1 MKLNRVFI
9 ALAALTL
16 SMGSIAHNAAA
27 TDTTTKTTTTES
39 LLIRNVHIVT
49 ADTVRPNHASAQVS
63 KRPLNVLIKDERI
76 VAIGTQTFTAD
87 KTIDGTGQYLI
98 PGLIDTHV
106 HLLDVPGLTDVAPDI
121 RQQAEAQIPK
131 SYLYAGFTTLLDL
144 ANTGEFIARWNRQP
158 LAPEAFFCT
167 PVLIPKGYPLAMM
180 PEDSAQAHDSSRH
193 LLHDHHTHSTADH
206 NTDTHTPAELVEAGK
221 KEGARCVKLF
231 YEKGFGRMKNLPVP
245 SEQIARELVAVAHDH
260 KLPVFLHGNSYAS
273 YEFALATG
281 VDMIVHG
288 LWNADANITRVELN
302 GIATRLAK
310 AGIAVQPTIQVIY
323 GEQEIFNPQFFAQ
336 PLVKNLMPKSLR
348 DWYQSDA
355 GQWMKKQMGEHF
367 AEHKNLSD
375 EQIYQQAKA
384 AYQPL
389 LQRASRV
396 SSQLQKQKPL
406 LVFGSDT
413 PSGPFYTQ
421 FPGLN
426 GRKEMDHWMQM
437 GISLPDLFR
446 AMTINN
452 AQRMGLEN
460 EIGSVEKNK
469 IANLLLLGK
478 NPLEDIT
485 AYDSINW
492 IILKGRA
499 IERETLTAQ

>member
-1 MKLNRVFI
+1 
-9 ALAALTL
+9 
-16 SMGSIAHNAAA
+16 
-27 TDTTTKTTTTES
+27 
-39 LLIRNVHIVT
+39 
-49 ADTVRPNHASAQVS
+49 
-63 KRPLNVLIKDERI
+63 
-76 VAIGTQTFTAD
+76 
-87 KTIDGTGQYLI
+87 
-98 PGLIDTHV
+98 
-106 HLLDVPGLTDVAPDI
+106 
-121 RQQAEAQIPK
+121 
-131 SYLYAGFTTLLDL
+131 
-144 ANTGEFIARWNRQP
+144 
-158 LAPEAFFCT
+158 
-167 PVLIPKGYPLAMM
+167 
-180 PEDSAQAHDSSRH
+180 
-193 LLHDHHTHSTADH
+193 
-206 NTDTHTPAELVEAGK
+206 
-221 KEGARCVKLF
+221 
-231 YEKGFGRMKNLPVP
+231 MKNLPVP